1 MLVTPKMVSG
11 LSVAAGSIVPSDRV
25 NLMIVNSKIS
35 EEPPHNTSVSDL
47 STATG
52 PQLGQYGAK

>member
-11 LSVAAGSIVPSDRV
+11 RSVAAGSIVPSLRV
-25 NLMIVNSKIS
+25 NFRTVKSRIS
-35 EEPPHNTSVSDL
+35 ADPPCETSVSDL

-52 PQLGQYGAK
+52 PQLGQYGA